1 MPNMTQQEL
10 KVKIKNLDFSSVYLF
25 YGEEEFIKKTYCEM
39 LISKC
44 VEKDFEDFNFHK
56 LDGKKLSVDELC
68 ECVEALPM
76 MTERTCTLIAD
87 FSLDA
92 LSETDFNRI
101 IDLLTD
107 FPETAVLIFYV
118 NDTFSKS
125 KNEKHKKFTKIIE
138 GVGSIVSFDKMG
150 EPELEKILVTGAS
163 KRNATMS
170 RQTAQYLIRYSGN
183 DLTAL
188 QNELDK
194 LCLYVDGGEITTD
207 TIDLISTKSFE
218 ATAFDLLK
226 AILAKN
232 ADKSFSVIS
241 GLLTQGVKQEM
252 ILGAVISGF
261 NDMYRVKLCEIAGKN
276 PEYLKEIFSAYKGKD
291 FKLKNA
297 SRNCRGLSIE
307 NLRKCLDALSEC
319 DMNLKGY
326 SFDPQ
331 IELEQLVIKLILLI
345 S

>member
-1 MPNMTQQEL
+1 MSDLTQQDL
-10 KVKIKNLDFSSVYLF
+10 KTKIKNLDFSSVYLF
-25 YGEEEFIKKTYCEM
+25 HGQEEFLKKTYCEM

-76 MTERTCTLIAD
+76 MADRTCTLVTD
-87 FSLDA
+87 FSLDI
-92 LSETDFNRI
+92 LSETEFNRI

-107 FPETAVLIFYV
+107 FPETSVLIFYV
-118 NDTFSKS
+118 NDVFSKT
-125 KNEKHKKFTKIIE
+125 KNERYKKFIKIVE
-138 GVGSIVSFDKMG
+138 GVGSIVAFEKLGDI
-150 EPELEKILVTGAS
+150 ELEKILVSGAS
-163 KRNATMS
+163 KRKATLS

-194 LCLYVDGGEITTD
+194 LCFYVDGGEITTD
-207 TIDLISTKSFE
+207 IIDLISAKSFE

-232 ADKSFSVIS
+232 ADKAFSVIS

-261 NDMYRVKLCEIAGKN
+261 NDMYRVKVCEISGKN
-276 PEYLKEIFSAYKGKD
+276 PDYLKEIFSSYKGKD

-307 NLRKCLDALSEC
+307 KLRKCIDALNEC
-319 DMNLKGY
+319 DLNLKGY